1 VRDFDPAHDRLGS
14 SASDR
19 HARRRGAMSVSP
31 PIATNFMYRSEM
43 SRGARLGHWQ
53 IICKIWYLISR
64 TVSEDDA
71 SRQQCKIWYLISP
84 RFALAGFFFPSVLG
98 VGSVSALFLAGSG
111 KVGPVRSTQRSAIV
125 HVPAAFT

>member
-1 VRDFDPAHDRLGS
+1 MSFFKRVPAL
-14 SASDR
+14 
-19 HARRRGAMSVSP
+19 
-31 PIATNFMYRSEM
+31 
-43 SRGARLGHWQ
+43 
-53 IICKIWYLISR
+53 ICKIWYLIPR

-111 KVGPVRSTQRSAIV
+111 KMAREEHAEICYRSRRSREEHRLEEECHACC
-125 HVPAAFT
+125 H

>member
-1 VRDFDPAHDRLGS
+1 MTLEGG
-14 SASDR
+14 ASGKNFSE
-19 HARRRGAMSVSP
+19 RG
-31 PIATNFMYRSEM
+31 
-43 SRGARLGHWQ
+43 
-53 IICKIWYLISR
+53 ISR

>member
-1 VRDFDPAHDRLGS
+1 VKSQVEVYRAKVKEYARLTKVTKSGV
-14 SASDR
+14 
-19 HARRRGAMSVSP
+19 RGAIS
-31 PIATNFMYRSEM
+31 IGKE
-43 SRGARLGHWQ
+43 RL
-53 IICKIWYLISR
+53 ICKIWYLISR